1 MTRRVM
7 LLCDDAGVLLRHLV
21 WWFASD
27 VRTRAL
33 KHLKV

>member
-21 WWFASD
+21 WRLARG
-27 VRTRAL
+27 VARAL
-33 KHLKV
+33 K